1 MEKEK
6 VSIWYLV
13 LALLIVLIIIGAK
26 KSLDNHH
33 EKEYLVVHSRILE
46 SAKKCYLDE
55 KCEGEITLKDLYD
68 KGYLEVQ
75 VDPATKENMNEELC
89 IKYEKDRAV
98 FCTK

>member
-1 MEKEK
+1 MEKKK

-33 EKEYLVVHSRILE
+33 GKEYLVVHSRILE

-75 VDPATKENMNEELC
+75 VDPATKENMNEKLC
-89 IKYEKDRAV
+89 IKYEKERAV

>member
-89 IKYEKDRAV
+89 IKYEKERAV

>member
-1 MEKEK
+1 MEKKK

-33 EKEYLVVHSRILE
+33 GKEYLVVHSRILE

-55 KCEGEITLKDLYD
+55 KCEGEIT
-68 KGYLEVQ
+68 
-75 VDPATKENMNEELC
+75 
-89 IKYEKDRAV
+89 
-98 FCTK
+98 